1 MPCLACSWAVKNKTP
16 ANCQSTNQTHLL
28 PACLP
33 GCLACLPSAL
43 SYCGCS
49 FIHCLTT
56 LPFMFVSSVPDDDAD
71 NSRSNC
77 CLRAAEGRA
86 EGEVCKFK
94 CALMKI
100 VCCHLL
106 AALLAFK
113 LKYQLLLL
121 LQLLLSLFLL
131 LLQCHHLLVFRAI
144 CRLVAAPSTK
154 PKTHSL

>member
-1 MPCLACSWAVKNKTP
+1 
-16 ANCQSTNQTHLL
+16 
-28 PACLP
+28 
-33 GCLACLPSAL
+33 
-43 SYCGCS
+43 
-49 FIHCLTT
+49 
-56 LPFMFVSSVPDDDAD
+56 MFVSSVPDDDAD
-71 NSRSNC
+71 NSRSNS
-77 CLRAAEGRA
+77 CLGAAEGRA

-106 AALLAFK
+106 AALPAFK
-113 LKYQLLLL
+113 LKYQLLLLLRMLL